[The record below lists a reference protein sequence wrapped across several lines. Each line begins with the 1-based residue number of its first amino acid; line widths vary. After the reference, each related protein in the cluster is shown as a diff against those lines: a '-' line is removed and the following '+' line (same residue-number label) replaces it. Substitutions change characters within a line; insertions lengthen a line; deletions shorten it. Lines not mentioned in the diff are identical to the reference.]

1 MFPTKYEDSSEE
13 APHKLIPRH
22 QFSWNLSRILGDLP
36 DFQVKSG
43 TKRIRNAAQL
53 PPSQGPESTPGMS
66 LGSTGDK
73 PDFSPPPPRPGLL

>member
-43 TKRIRNAAQL
+43 TICVFSKRCPAAAI
-53 PPSQGPESTPGMS
+53 T
-66 LGSTGDK
+66 
-73 PDFSPPPPRPGLL
+73 RPGVNTWDVFGIHR